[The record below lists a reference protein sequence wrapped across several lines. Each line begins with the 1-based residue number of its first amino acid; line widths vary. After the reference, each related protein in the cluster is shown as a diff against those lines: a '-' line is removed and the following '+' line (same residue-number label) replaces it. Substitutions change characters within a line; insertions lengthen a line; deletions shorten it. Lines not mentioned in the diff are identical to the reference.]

1 MNNQRT
7 LEYLC
12 DFVKQRAAIILD
24 AKKSYLIETRLMPLL
39 NRHNLETLEEMVDKL
54 KDRSIMGLDTEVI
67 EAMTT
72 NETFFFR
79 DKVPFETLK
88 DIVLPKMI
96 EERAK
101 KRSLRIW
108 CGASS
113 TGQEPYSIAMVMAEH
128 FPQLMSWD
136 IKFVATDINETVLD
150 QARSGRFKNHE
161 VNRGLDPAF
170 RDRYFRQEDA
180 GHWVVNRDLRN
191 MIEFKYLNLIDPWR
205 WDQPFD
211 IVFMRNVLIYFDVET
226 KQRIFQRIRQYMEP
240 DGVLFLG
247 GAESTV
253 NLDNKFECHR
263 QGRSVYYALAA

>member
-1 MNNQRT
+1 MNNNST
-7 LEYLC
+7 FEYIC
-12 DFVKQRAAIILD
+12 DYVKQRAAIILD

-39 NRHNLETLEEMVDKL
+39 ARHQLPNLEALVDDLRNRKTYGLE
-54 KDRSIMGLDTEVI
+54 TEVI

-96 EERAK
+96 EARK
-101 KRSLRIW
+101 PQRTLRIW

-113 TGQEPYSIAMVMAEH
+113 TGQEPYSTAMVIAEH
-128 FPQLMSWD
+128 FPELLGWD
-136 IKFVATDINETVLD
+136 LKFVATDINETVLA
-150 QARSGRFKNHE
+150 QAREGRFKNHE
-161 VNRGLDPAF
+161 VNRGLDPEF
-170 RDRYFRQEDA
+170 RDRYFRQE
-180 GHWVVNRDLRN
+180 GNQWVANSQLRN

-211 IVFMRNVLIYFDVET
+211 IVFMRNVLIYFDVPT
-226 KQRIFQRIRQYMEP
+226 KQRIFHRIRQFMQP
-240 DGVLFLG
+240 DGVMFLG

-253 NLDNKFECHR
+253 NLDNRFECHR
-263 QGRSVYYALAA
+263 EGRNVYYGLAA